1 MLNKQVWGGGRSA
14 LLMLSLLTG
23 ANLAWAQGRT
33 GAKLPL
39 EEYERLASAMSII
52 KSDYVAESEER
63 KLIDGCIKGMVGSLD
78 GDSGYMDRQ
87 SMAQFRQ
94 GASSPVGVG
103 VELEM
108 RGGFPVV
115 VAPFADSPAER
126 AGLKPG
132 DVIVGIDDEQT
143 EDLPMQD
150 IVMRLRG
157 DAGSSVT
164 VKLRGQSGRPAR
176 SVSMAR
182 ARILPPTV
190 QSSVVAPGV
199 VHLRVRQFL
208 ENTPSSV
215 IAELDKIRKKGA
227 LNGIVLDLRNSPGG
241 LLSSSIELAA
251 MLLPEDALI
260 ASTTGRLADAQQTF
274 RANPLAIDRLD
285 RQIPAPWPAYLRTVP
300 LIVLV
305 NQGTASGSEI
315 VAAAL
320 RDNGR
325 ARLVGSKTFGRGSI
339 QTVRALG
346 PDAAI
351 KLTTAMVLTPAGQ
364 TFHRKGLEP
373 DVLAPDLQS
382 ALEVGT
388 PADKAMLKALD
399 ILAGK
404 V

>member
-1 MLNKQVWGGGRSA
+1 
-14 LLMLSLLTG
+14 
-23 ANLAWAQGRT
+23 
-33 GAKLPL
+33 
-39 EEYERLASAMSII
+39 
-52 KSDYVAESEER
+52 
-63 KLIDGCIKGMVGSLD
+63 
-78 GDSGYMDRQ
+78 
-87 SMAQFRQ
+87 
-94 GASSPVGVG
+94 
-103 VELEM
+103 
-108 RGGFPVV
+108 
-115 VAPFADSPAER
+115 
-126 AGLKPG
+126 
-132 DVIVGIDDEQT
+132 
-143 EDLPMQD
+143 
-150 IVMRLRG
+150 
-157 DAGSSVT
+157 
-164 VKLRGQSGRPAR
+164 
-176 SVSMAR
+176 MAR